1 MRTLEGGCSVPI
13 GVETTWIEKGKLL
26 MKAIV
31 VSLNGQEHVEAER
44 LGEVLTVKD
53 ADEFGW
59 ELSHVLVEKGATKI
73 LEVINLSRPI
83 IKEGGGA

>member
-13 GVETTWIEKGKLL
+13 GVETTWIERGKLL

-31 VSLNGQEHVEAER
+31 VSLDGKESVTAER
-44 LGEVLTVKD
+44 LEEILNVKD

-59 ELSHVLVEKGATKI
+59 KLAQELVEKGAAKI
-73 LEVINLSRPI
+73 LEQINLNRPI
-83 IKEGGGA
+83 IKEAGGA